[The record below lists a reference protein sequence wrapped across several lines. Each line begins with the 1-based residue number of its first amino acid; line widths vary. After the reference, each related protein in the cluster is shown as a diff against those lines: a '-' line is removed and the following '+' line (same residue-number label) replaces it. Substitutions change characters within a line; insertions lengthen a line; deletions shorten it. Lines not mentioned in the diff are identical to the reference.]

1 MALTESIE
9 YDKIEVTGI
18 YKAVQVRKATVIKK
32 DGAELTRAYE
42 RYVLNAGTLD
52 ASNNLV
58 DTDLSAEPA
67 EVSAVCNAVWTTDV
81 KAAWKAKL
89 IADKPTFTES
99 DPSD

>member
-9 YDKIEVTGI
+9 YDKIEVVGI

-32 DGAELTRAYE
+32 DDVELTRAYE

-52 ASNNLV
+52 GSNNLV

-67 EVSAVCNAVWTTDV
+67 EVSAICNAVWTDSV

-89 IADKPTFTES
+89 IADKS
-99 DPSD
+99 S